1 MKKMKIDRAKF
12 LQEGYLVL
20 REVVP
25 ADRLV
30 SLRAESELL
39 VERQKARWVAERA
52 ADDPPGGVWET
63 SAQPRLQ
70 LGTTPGLVDAAT
82 AGFITFWLHENTLGV
97 SRELLQLPQAAVTE
111 MMMMCNP
118 ISDRGPAAWHRDIH
132 PFDTA
137 PLQGYIDD
145 IAENGPRYV
154 QWNIPLYDD
163 DVLWVVPGSHLRL
176 NTEAEQRQLDRDPR
190 VPLPLAV
197 QTQLRAGD
205 GVVYITPILHWGSNY
220 SAKLRRT
227 LHGGYCP
234 FTAYA
239 DLSFSAHLAEAVRE
253 AFAGFARQSARTQ
266 DLTETVLRAAL
277 AGHGFREGLEA
288 LQSGLG
294 DKGKWLLT
302 VYLCKAAGYIH
313 ALHNPRAGDVDPA
326 LHGSAQ
332 NTHATTLNWG
342 PAFAE
347 RFSAAEAAALWRRFA
362 GLDAALQTGE
372 HHVAGFQG
380 GPVPYHFNQLPTD
393 LDLDSFVD
401 SWAEKP

>member
-1 MKKMKIDRAKF
+1 MKIDRERF
-12 LQEGYLVL
+12 LQEGYLVV

-25 ADRLV
+25 EQRLA

-39 VERQKARWVAERA
+39 VERQKVRWVAERG

-70 LGTTPGLVDAAT
+70 LGATSGLVDAAT
-82 AGFITFWLHENTLGV
+82 AGFIQFWLHENTLGV
-97 SRELLQLPQAAVTE
+97 SRELLQMPQAAVTE

-118 ISDRGPAAWHRDIH
+118 VGDRGPAAWHRDIH

-163 DVLWVVPGSHLRL
+163 DVLWVVSGSHLRL
-176 NTEAEQRQLDRDPR
+176 NTEEEQRQLHQDPR
-190 VPLPLAV
+190 VPLPNAV

-205 GVVYITPILHWGSNY
+205 AVVYITPILHWGSNY

-227 LHGGYCP
+227 LHGGYSP
-234 FTAYA
+234 FTAYG
-239 DLSFSAHLAEAVRE
+239 DLSFSAHLSDAARE
-253 AFAGFARQSARTQ
+253 AFASFEQQSARAQ
-266 DLTETVLRAAL
+266 DLTEAVLRAAL
-277 AGHGFREGLEA
+277 GGHGYRDGLEA
-288 LQSGLG
+288 LQPGLG
-294 DKGKWLLT
+294 DRGKWLLT

-313 ALHNPRAGDVDPA
+313 ALKNPQAGDVA
-326 LHGSAQ
+326 QSLHASAR
-332 NTHATTLNWG
+332 NKHPTTLNWG
-342 PAFAE
+342 PSFAE
-347 RFSAAEAAALWRRFA
+347 RFTPTEAAALWRRFA
-362 GLDAALQTGE
+362 GLDAALQTAE

-380 GPVPYHFNQLPTD
+380 GPVPYHFNQLPAD
-393 LDLDSFVD
+393 LDLDALVE
-401 SWAEKP
+401 SWAEKI